1 MVAHISDL
9 ENCLRQTPERDDEC
23 GRATIVLVTKML
35 LSMPSAAM
43 TEDGAE
49 AKAEAYMDALEDV
62 PSWAVQAA
70 IRGWHR
76 LEYGD
81 KFNYR
86 WAPVPSELRTVAYL
100 EAWKTKERIRD
111 LTRVISADVLFE
123 QSPEQESKMKE
134 KVEPLLKI
142 KRV

>member
-1 MVAHISDL
+1 MVAHVAYL
-9 ENCLRQTPERDDEC
+9 EGQLQHTPLNYDAY

-35 LSMPSAAM
+35 LALPSAAM
-43 TEDGAE
+43 TEESAA

-76 LEYGD
+76 SEYGD

-86 WAPVPSELRTVAYL
+86 WAPVPSELRTVAFL

-111 LTRVISADVLFE
+111 LKRVISADVLFY
-123 QSPEQESKMKE
+123 PDPKIVD
-134 KVEPLLKI
+134 KVEPLLKMG
-142 KRV
+142 KV